1 MTECPSVCTCGIKV
15 VVKNTRRHLQAAGSA
30 DILFKQSDMK
40 TFKDLHPH
48 GRVSCFRVGS
58 RAPEQRDDE
67 CGCVQSEGLALPGVG
82 VGPPPRRH
90 AGGPGRGRGRGEPA
104 GVQPA
109 PLLLLLLELLA
120 AAAAPAGS
128 QAQCVSCV
136 YILVENISDSLH
148 SVILSS
154 LRIQSLD
161 ILTWIGSKFRECCY
175 HHLAHFKVLSRQN
188 IFKYRHKIIID
199 PIMSSIL
206 ALPCPLSR

>member
-48 GRVSCFRVGS
+48 GRVSCFRVVS

-67 CGCVQSEGLALPGVG
+67 CGCAQSEGLALPGVG

-90 AGGPGRGRGRGEPA
+90 AGGPGRGRGRGGGHAAGGRGEPA

-120 AAAAPAGS
+120 AAAAPAGG
-128 QAQCVSCV
+128 QAQCVSSV
-136 YILVENISDSLH
+136 YILD
-148 SVILSS
+148 
-154 LRIQSLD
+154 
-161 ILTWIGSKFRECCY
+161 
-175 HHLAHFKVLSRQN
+175 
-188 IFKYRHKIIID
+188 
-199 PIMSSIL
+199 
-206 ALPCPLSR
+206 